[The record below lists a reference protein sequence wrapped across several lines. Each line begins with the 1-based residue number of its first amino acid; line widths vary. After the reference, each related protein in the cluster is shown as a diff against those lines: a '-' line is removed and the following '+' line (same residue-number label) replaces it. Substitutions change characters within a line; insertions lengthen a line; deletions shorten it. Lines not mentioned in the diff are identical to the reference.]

1 MFKDA
6 IWSLNRYV
14 FGVIV
19 VLKIVEKT
27 QLFMLMNPN
36 LSVDS
41 ILRFVLIVLQY
52 IEQTYQIY
60 WYLIGMS
67 VGMFVWNCV
76 GLLVIRGYDS
86 SRVRKV

>member
-1 MFKDA
+1 LFKDA

-27 QLFMLMNPN
+27 QLFVLMNPT

-41 ILRFVLIVLQY
+41 ILRLLLIML
-52 IEQTYQIY
+52 
-60 WYLIGMS
+60 
-67 VGMFVWNCV
+67 
-76 GLLVIRGYDS
+76 
-86 SRVRKV
+86 

>member
-1 MFKDA
+1 QLERASRIDNNQSESIHQESTPSLFKDA

-27 QLFMLMNPN
+27 QLFMWMTPN

-41 ILRFVLIVLQY
+41 ILRFTLVVLQY
-52 IEQTYQIY
+52 IE
-60 WYLIGMS
+60 
-67 VGMFVWNCV
+67 
-76 GLLVIRGYDS
+76 
-86 SRVRKV
+86 